1 MTTNEKRTINIL
13 IIVLIV
19 LGLISIH
26 LIIHPDNAKHK
37 FAIPEFDENVV
48 DGYPE
53 IDVDLNHFQAVSIDD
68 GYTVS
73 MCGKPSIDEDYR
85 IYLYFTSPSDNVVWL
100 RYIIYDN
107 NGKELGESG
116 VIKPGQ
122 YLKFSKLK
130 RKLEE
135 GETVIVKVISYEPE
149 TYYSHGSAN
158 IKINVNSQK

>member
-13 IIVLIV
+13 VIVLIV
-19 LGLISIH
+19 LTLASIH
-26 LIIHPDNAKHK
+26 LIVHPYDSKHK
-37 FAIPEFDENVV
+37 FVTPKFDENVV

-53 IDVDLNHFQAVSIDD
+53 IDIDLNHFQTISIDN
-68 GYTVS
+68 GYAVS
-73 MCGKPSIDEDYR
+73 MCGKPFIDDDYR
-85 IYLYFTSPSDNVVWL
+85 IYLYFASPSDNIVWL
-100 RYIIYDN
+100 RYIIYDSD
-107 NGKELGESG
+107 GKELGESG